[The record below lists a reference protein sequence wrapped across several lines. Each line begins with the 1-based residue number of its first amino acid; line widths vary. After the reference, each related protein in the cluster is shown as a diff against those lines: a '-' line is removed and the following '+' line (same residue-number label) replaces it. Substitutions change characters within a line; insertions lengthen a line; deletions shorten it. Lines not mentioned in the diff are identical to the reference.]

1 MKILDVLFDKIQRLS
16 YSESSLQNVDD
27 AIKRAKPTIVLLGKT
42 GVGKSSLVAA
52 LTGDKEVEV
61 GLGYKPCTN
70 TLMEY
75 PFPQDTPVMSFLDT
89 RGLGEAGYK
98 EDELSGDLERM
109 VHQAHVLVV
118 VIKSDD
124 PDVQDVLA
132 ALKALKTKKGT
143 LRKHPILLI
152 HSFHDAGNAELVAQQ
167 QVHHAEVQRL
177 WPKKVESFALE
188 LSETDAGDVTQLDAF
203 REALF
208 NLLPQLAVL
217 LANESLNTEETQFFN
232 AAVRSKVLA
241 YASSA
246 ATIDL
251 FPVAGLVGV
260 PSIHAALLVELA
272 RQFDVAWSR
281 ALLKEFLAALG
292 AGFALHYS
300 LKLGVRQLVKLIPYY
315 GQTIGALSAS
325 TISFGTTYGLG
336 RAAAQF
342 LYMKKHK
349 IDFNDAEIKAAF
361 KHHFGQAVNKDA
373 P

>member
-1 MKILDVLFDKIQRLS
+1 M
-16 YSESSLQNVDD
+16 
-27 AIKRAKPTIVLLGKT
+27 
-42 GVGKSSLVAA
+42 AA
-52 LTGDKEVEV
+52 LTGDKGVEV

-75 PFPQDTPVMSFLDT
+75 PFPQDAPVLSFLDS

-98 EDELSGDLERM
+98 DDELSSDLERM

-124 PDVQDVLA
+124 PDLHDVLA
-132 ALKALKTKKGT
+132 ALKALKTRKSK
-143 LRKHPILLI
+143 LRKHPILLV
-152 HSFHDAGNAELVAQQ
+152 HSFHDADNAELVAQQ
-167 QVHHAEVQRL
+167 QLHHAEVKRV

-188 LSETDAGDVTQLDAF
+188 LSDIHSAAVDMVKHAQLNAF

-217 LANESLNTEETQFFN
+217 LATENMNTAEAQFFN

-246 ATIDL
+246 ATVDL
-251 FPVAGLVGV
+251 IPVAGLVGV

-272 RQFDVAWSR
+272 RQFDVVWSKT
-281 ALLKEFLAALG
+281 LLKDFFAALG

-315 GQTIGALSAS
+315 GQTIGAVSAS

-342 LYMKKHK
+342 LYKKKHK
-349 IDFNDAEIKAAF
+349 IDFNDAEIKEVF
-361 KHHFGQAVNKDA
+361 KHHFGKAVNKDA
-373 P
+373 Q